1 MGYFVTD
8 PSLIALANAGLPPDE
23 QVGAYYQMDEHEIA
37 RAAARRDLWRQPTSV
52 RAAKFGLSIGQF
64 NSGAKRNPANG
75 FRVFRGGDGT
85 ASDYFAGGHIA
96 HLSDLKELE
105 IWLSG
110 YAAGRAV

>member
-37 RAAARRDLWRQPTSV
+37 RAAARRDLWQPTSV

-64 NSGAKRNPANG
+64 NSGAKRNPANQ
-75 FRVFRGGDGT
+75 VDAKRGHRLLA
-85 ASDYFAGGHIA
+85 ASHFAGGHIA

>member
-8 PSLIALANAGLPPDE
+8 PSLIALANAGLPPNE

-37 RAAARRDLWRQPTSV
+37 RAAARRDLWQPTSV